1 MIVLPVN
8 IFIRKQVI
16 FMTINDLKD
25 KVISGGLITIDDA
38 LFLSEADLDDLCKAA
53 DEIQHTFFGNDFDIC
68 AVVNVKGGKCS
79 ENCVYCSQ
87 STCAK
92 IPVKAHAMISP
103 ELLLRHARLRNLHD
117 IRHYCLVSS
126 GKRVSDKDIDKIC
139 NGIKAIC
146 RDTKLSVCTSF
157 GLLGEEQ
164 FKKLKE
170 AGVQASFDEKNQR
183 FFISSK
189 TSGKDGDFALVANDS
204 AGMDS
209 LRNLGL
215 YTNDK
220 TSQAE
225 YAKWAKY
232 YNADTDTYTAE
243 LDDIINTAYE
253 SAKTNFDAVAKERLD
268 TYSKASSIVDSF
280 TKKYTA
286 SDADTEVYKDKTPEE
301 RADLLLKDAKDAL
314 SAIEQNAAYKGDD
327 GNFDVS
333 KLSEEDKKKYD
344 NLKTSI
350 SSYESDIKNYTEA
363 KDTMTEYKNKQ
374 YVNIEEKDGKTTVT
388 ALKETDSASG
398 VSDIQATVDSRNAE
412 TKAKLTSQYQ
422 AKAKNSYEMYS
433 KMVDANGN
441 AKAGEYSDSVGAV
454 RINGQDAKI
463 ELNGAE
469 FTSNTSTFSIN
480 GLTIQATA
488 ETKGDE
494 SVTITT
500 DTDVDAI
507 YKSIKD
513 MFTEYNKLIKSMDE
527 AYNAD
532 SSKGYEPLTDEE
544 KDAMS
549 DKEVEKW
556 ETKIKDSLL
565 RKDDTLNSVA
575 NTLKND
581 MASSFIINGKSYA
594 LSSFGISTLGYFASG
609 ENEKGVYHI
618 DGDKDDTTTSG
629 NEDKLRAAIASDPE
643 TVVSFFSQLCTK
655 LYTDLGN
662 KMASSSVSSA
672 YTIYNDKQM
681 NTQYSEYNTK
691 ISDAESKV
699 STWEDYYYSKFSA
712 MESALAKLNSQ
723 SSSMSGLFGS

>member
-1 MIVLPVN
+1 MP
-8 IFIRKQVI
+8 IRLSGLVSGMDTETLVSALVSGYK
-16 FMTINDLKD
+16 LKKD
-25 KVISGGLITIDDA
+25 NL
-38 LFLSEADLDDLCKAA
+38 
-53 DEIQHTFFGNDFDIC
+53 
-68 AVVNVKGGKCS
+68 
-79 ENCVYCSQ
+79 
-87 STCAK
+87 
-92 IPVKAHAMISP
+92 VKAQ
-103 ELLLRHARLRNLHD
+103 
-117 IRHYCLVSS
+117 
-126 GKRVSDKDIDKIC
+126 
-139 NGIKAIC
+139 
-146 RDTKLSVCTSF
+146 TKLSWKQEKWKTMNTSIYSF
-157 GLLGEEQ
+157 YSGKLSAGRLSNAYSLKKSTVSNSTVATVTASSSAVAGTQKLKVKKLASSGYLTGGTVKDGKANITGSSKLSDITGSTSQGSVSVTVNGETSNIELTEDMTVNQ
-164 FKKLKE
+164 FVVKLKE
-170 AGVQASFDEKNQR
+170 AGVQASFDENNQR

-253 SAKTNFDAVAKERLD
+253 SAKTNFDAVAKERLA

-301 RADLLLKDAKDAL
+301 RANLLLKDAKDAL

-681 NTQYSEYNTK
+681 NTQYSEYNKK

>member
-1 MIVLPVN
+1 MP
-8 IFIRKQVI
+8 IRLSGMVSGMDTETLVSALVSGYK
-16 FMTINDLKD
+16 LKKD
-25 KVISGGLITIDDA
+25 NL
-38 LFLSEADLDDLCKAA
+38 
-53 DEIQHTFFGNDFDIC
+53 
-68 AVVNVKGGKCS
+68 
-79 ENCVYCSQ
+79 
-87 STCAK
+87 
-92 IPVKAHAMISP
+92 VKAQ
-103 ELLLRHARLRNLHD
+103 
-117 IRHYCLVSS
+117 
-126 GKRVSDKDIDKIC
+126 
-139 NGIKAIC
+139 
-146 RDTKLSVCTSF
+146 TKLSWKQEKWKTMNTSIYSF
-157 GLLGEEQ
+157 YSGKLSAGRLSNAYSLKKSTVSNSTVATVTASSSAVAGTQ
-164 FKKLKE
+164 KLKVKKLASSGYLTGGTVKDGKANITGSSKLSDITGSTSQGSVTLSVDGKSTNIE
-170 AGVQASFDEKNQR
+170 LTEDMTVNQFVVKLKDAGVQASFDENNQR

-189 TSGKDGDFALVANDS
+189 TSGAKGDFSLTANDT
-204 AGMDS
+204 AGSDS
-209 LRNLGL
+209 LKKLGL
-215 YTNDK
+215 YVSPNKASKEYEECDRLSKLTDG
-220 TSQAE
+220 SAE
-225 YAKWAKY
+225 YNSELESMYTKVTADEVAKKY
-232 YNADTDTYTAE
+232 ADQYNAAKKVVDTLKSSDTWGTAKSIDE
-243 LDDIINTAYE
+243 VTASRDQLKADIAANADYNKYKK
-253 SAKTNFDAVAKERLD
+253 AKTNSDGSTVKDEQGNIIYEYDTEAMKKDSEELYNKYNKDTKKLESYNSLISDYTKNQEIMDKLYDNGNGYITLNNDTKEAVAD
-268 TYSKASSIVDSF
+268 ASN
-280 TKKYTA
+280 TKVLE
-286 SDADTEVYKDKTPEE
+286 EVNNT
-301 RADLLLKDAKDAL
+301 
-314 SAIEQNAAYKGDD
+314 N
-327 GNFDVS
+327 
-333 KLSEEDKKKYD
+333 
-344 NLKTSI
+344 
-350 SSYESDIKNYTEA
+350 
-363 KDTMTEYKNKQ
+363 
-374 YVNIEEKDGKTTVT
+374 
-388 ALKETDSASG
+388 TDS
-398 VSDIQATVDSRNAE
+398 
-412 TKAKLTSQYQ
+412 K
-422 AKAKNSYEMYS
+422 AKAKTLLDNKIS
-433 KMVDANGN
+433 A
-441 AKAGEYSDSVGAV
+441 AKAYVAEAASGTTAAGSSTAGTTGAV
-454 RINGQDAKI
+454 RIVGVDAEI
-463 ELNGAE
+463 ELNGAK
-469 FTSNTSTFSIN
+469 FTNNTSTFSIN

-609 ENEKGVYHI
+609 GNEKGVYHI

-643 TVVSFFSQLCTK
+643 TVVSFFSQLCNK
-655 LYTDLGN
+655 VYTDLGN

>member
-1 MIVLPVN
+1 MP
-8 IFIRKQVI
+8 IRLSGMVSGMDTETLVSALVSGYK
-16 FMTINDLKD
+16 LKKD
-25 KVISGGLITIDDA
+25 NL
-38 LFLSEADLDDLCKAA
+38 
-53 DEIQHTFFGNDFDIC
+53 
-68 AVVNVKGGKCS
+68 
-79 ENCVYCSQ
+79 
-87 STCAK
+87 
-92 IPVKAHAMISP
+92 VKAQ
-103 ELLLRHARLRNLHD
+103 
-117 IRHYCLVSS
+117 
-126 GKRVSDKDIDKIC
+126 
-139 NGIKAIC
+139 
-146 RDTKLSVCTSF
+146 TKLSWKQEKWKTMNTSIYSF
-157 GLLGEEQ
+157 YSGKLSAGRLSNAYSLKKSTVSNSTVATVTASSSAVAGTQKLKVKKLASSGYLTGGTVKDGKANITGSSKLSDITGSTSQGSVSVTVNGETSNIELTEDMTVNQ
-164 FKKLKE
+164 FVVKLKE
-170 AGVQASFDEKNQR
+170 AGVQASFDENNQR

-253 SAKTNFDAVAKERLD
+253 SAKTNFDAVAKERLA

-301 RADLLLKDAKDAL
+301 RANLLLKDAKDAL

-681 NTQYSEYNTK
+681 NTQYSEYNKK